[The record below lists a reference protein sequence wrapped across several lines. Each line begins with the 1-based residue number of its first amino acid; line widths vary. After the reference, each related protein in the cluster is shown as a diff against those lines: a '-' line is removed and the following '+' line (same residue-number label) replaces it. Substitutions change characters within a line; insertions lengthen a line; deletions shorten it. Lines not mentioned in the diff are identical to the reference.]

1 MPDFKN
7 HRAQNPRYLK
17 PSKKGSKIDAEKSS
31 FLEVESGNRKPK
43 TGDQKK
49 KLGLRFTSEKPLVS
63 SLEPSSRSGEYAPIF
78 LLPKQAIPNL
88 KSGKLGP
95 RGFEPLTYGCLR
107 PLY

>member
-31 FLEVESGNRKPK
+31 FLEVESGNRKPE
-43 TGDQKK
+43 TEDQK
-49 KLGLRFTSEKPLVS
+49 EIV
-63 SLEPSSRSGEYAPIF
+63 
-78 LLPKQAIPNL
+78 
-88 KSGKLGP
+88 GP

-107 PLY
+107 PNVLEVAI